1 MSYVHI
7 GKNICESIIGTL
19 LNIEG
24 KTKDTLKSQL
34 DLQYMGLKKPLDPI
48 RNGDKYIIPPAR
60 YIMSMAE
67 KTKLCQV
74 IKDVR
79 FPDAYASNIGRCLNT
94 NECKI
99 SGLKSHDYHV
109 LFGRILPLAIKGL
122 LSKDAC
128 DPLIEMSLFFG
139 ELCSRELKVDELDCL
154 EKNIAVTLCKLE
166 RIFPPSFFDIMVHIS
181 IHLAN
186 EAKLGD
192 PIQYIWM
199 FPIER

>member
-34 DLQYMGLKKPLDPI
+34 DLQYMGLKKPLHPI

-74 IKDVR
+74 IKDVS
-79 FPDAYASNIGRCLNT
+79 FPDAYASNIDRCINT

-109 LFGRILPLAIKGL
+109 LLREFFRLP
-122 LSKDAC
+122 
-128 DPLIEMSLFFG
+128 
-139 ELCSRELKVDELDCL
+139 
-154 EKNIAVTLCKLE
+154 
-166 RIFPPSFFDIMVHIS
+166 
-181 IHLAN
+181 
-186 EAKLGD
+186 
-192 PIQYIWM
+192 
-199 FPIER
+199 

>member
-1 MSYVHI
+1 M
-7 GKNICESIIGTL
+7 
-19 LNIEG
+19 
-24 KTKDTLKSQL
+24 
-34 DLQYMGLKKPLDPI
+34 
-48 RNGDKYIIPPAR
+48 
-60 YIMSMAE
+60 
-67 KTKLCQV
+67 
-74 IKDVR
+74 
-79 FPDAYASNIGRCLNT
+79 
-94 NECKI
+94 
-99 SGLKSHDYHV
+99 
-109 LFGRILPLAIKGL
+109 

-166 RIFPPSFFDIMVHIS
+166 RIFPPSFFDIMVHIL